1 MPDLKQRIAD
11 ARRVP
16 MIDVLK
22 ALGHVP
28 APGQHRPDHA
38 LYHSPLR
45 TDRHPSFSVSLKE
58 GEWVWFDFAT
68 GEHGDLID
76 FIQQYKSYNFHQALD
91 YILGE
96 YPTIRH
102 SAPPAISSFDRTDA
116 ERTDWARRLY
126 YRAKAEMTADRESEI
141 KDYFSINRLPYYPH
155 IGAVWL
161 AISDHQEP
169 RQEYPY
175 IAFPLPGANVHFMR
189 GLMCR
194 ALYPAEVPE
203 ARRRLFRGNNT
214 PWILRRRDA
223 PVLITES
230 ITDCLAGD
238 VLFGHCFTLLSA
250 NGLRKPEDIVPYLER
265 LKSRVVYLA
274 LDNEQ
279 EREQAHTE
287 RKERKGPTTQQ
298 EFVQCLVNRGIHTME
313 VRVHHNAQVK
323 DLHRLLIAKP
333 HAISP
338 YELTRTGIHHQPQSV
353 S

>member
-1 MPDLKQRIAD
+1 MPDMKQRIAD
-11 ARRVP
+11 ARRVN
-16 MIDVLK
+16 MIEYLRRM
-22 ALGHVP
+22 GHTP
-28 APGQHRPDHA
+28 PNQSRPDHA
-38 LYHSPLR
+38 LFRSPLR
-45 TDRHPSFSVSLKE
+45 EDRNPSFSVSLVN
-58 GEWVWFDFAT
+58 GVWNWYDLGRGT
-68 GEHGDLID
+68 HGDLID
-76 FIQQYKSYNFHQALD
+76 IVMEHDKLSFTGALD
-91 YILGE
+91 KILGD
-96 YPTIRH
+96 
-102 SAPPAISSFDRTDA
+102 PPAVAPVPVLGKPPMTNEDRT
-116 ERTDWARRLY
+116 RWAKRVY
-126 YRAKAEMTADRESEI
+126 FQAKAEMTPERESEI
-141 KDYFSINRLPYYPH
+141 RDYFSINRLPYYPH

-161 AISDHQEP
+161 SISDHEEP

-175 IAFPLPGANVHFMR
+175 VAFPLPGANVHFMR

-194 ALYPAEVPE
+194 ALYPTEVPE
-203 ARRRLFRGNNT
+203 SRRRLFRGNNT

-250 NGLRKPEDIVPYLER
+250 NGLRKPEDILPYLER

-279 EREQAHTE
+279 EREQAHTA